1 MIEKKLPE
9 DCRLAFSGSFQENSC
24 PFLKKKKKSYPK
36 KKKSFSSGTGEL
48 FLYIITYCWKKI
60 YLMWVTGLNIVIF
73 FQAKGKD
80 KN

>member
-24 PFLKKKKKSYPK
+24 PFLKKKKKLL
-36 KKKSFSSGTGEL
+36 KKKSFSSGTGGL

-60 YLMWVTGLNIVIF
+60 YLMWVTGLKIVIF
-73 FQAKGKD
+73 FQAKD
-80 KN
+80 KEKN